1 MQEPSRRNWRSPAV
15 CTTLANLWQKHMLG
29 LHVVSRQAGKP
40 FNYLYTGF
48 LLRVEPLH
56 YWITAG
62 HVVDEIARLDVR
74 SARWADGYGF
84 GVADSIPVDFP
95 SLPKF
100 SFDREGI
107 DVGIVKLPENTAD
120 LLKANPGIAF
130 LDRRGWYGNDNAN
143 PFGYYLVGVP
153 DEHHH
158 RVIDGPNH
166 GMMYADIK
174 YPIATLPVERLD
186 PETETDEFF
195 ASKEAFYGRLLEVEL
210 PGLGKVVSICGMS
223 GGPILSLE
231 NASEGHFKYRLFAIQ
246 SAWRKESR
254 ILRATTIEV
263 LDEIF
268 APREIRNANAVQ

>member
-1 MQEPSRRNWRSPAV
+1 MQEPSLRNWRSPAI
-15 CTTLANLWQKHMLG
+15 CTTLANLWHKHVLG

-48 LLRVEPLH
+48 LLRVEAIH
-56 YWITAG
+56 FWITAG
-62 HVVDEIARLDVR
+62 HVVDAIARLDVR
-74 SARWADGYGF
+74 SARWVDGYGF

-95 SLPKF
+95 SLPQF
-100 SFDREGI
+100 SLDREGI
-107 DVGIVKLPENTAD
+107 DVGIVELPENTAD
-120 LLKANPGIAF
+120 LLKANPQITF
-130 LDRRGWYGNDNAN
+130 LDRRGWYRNDNAN

-158 RVIDGPNH
+158 KAIVGPNH

-186 PETETDEFF
+186 PETNNDELC
-195 ASKEAFYGRLLEVEL
+195 ASKEALYGRVLEVEV
-210 PGLGKVVSICGMS
+210 PGLGNVRSICGMS

-231 NASEGHFKYRLFAIQ
+231 DASQGHFKYRLFAIQ

-254 ILRATTIEV
+254 ILRATPIEV
-263 LDEIF
+263 LDVIF
-268 APREIRNANAVQ
+268 SPREMRDANAGQ